1 MWSLTQPAISG
12 HKYRLTSREGDR
24 KNQAESPHNAG
35 VMSQQPNDSSQPKQK
50 GSNKRHMAPS
60 SQLSSCAS
68 MTVRLWHH
76 SHSHMMPPWPCETK
90 HTVWTTSGSTEHQ
103 QQRAWVFMSGG
114 GATADLGGR
123 GLINNWTKTTLF
135 TNFDGTGSD
144 FMEATTS
151 SCLNSVDLRVILL
164 SNVTWSYRWC
174 CTIITTS
181 ASYMSWN

>member
-114 GATADLGGR
+114 GATADLGG
-123 GLINNWTKTTLF
+123 GASLTAGQKQLYSLILMELGQILWRQQPPAAWTLLTY
-135 TNFDGTGSD
+135 
-144 FMEATTS
+144 ES
-151 SCLNSVDLRVILL
+151 SCSATWREVI
-164 SNVTWSYRWC
+164 
-174 CTIITTS
+174 
-181 ASYMSWN
+181 ADAAQ